1 MMDVLSP
8 TGESAPASTSSVSER
23 NGNGNDLYG
32 SRNLGSVAARTSAS
46 ATVMRP
52 ESLEGIRPPRPRHRP
67 TSSSSGF
74 LDKLHKSSM
83 NFLVRAGVFTPPQP
97 RNERSLVP
105 SSSSSTGSPSKAR
118 LPLALPPSASQG
130 GRHHHRGSTSTSSN
144 LGHSMASQGMVM
156 EYHLDDSNTLRL
168 LPTTGAGHEATR
180 RGRIDSG
187 GSLASISS
195 LSTSGNDPLQQH
207 LSRLSLSSSHKND
220 DNKKGS
226 AVPPEAVECA
236 RTALDV
242 IIGRLMAAQ
251 GKNQETTT
259 FEIRK
264 FVEGGGVDALIRAIE
279 TLGNEPG
286 LAFNLMYV
294 LRVTMSDEEARHQA
308 VGNAKGHILLEHI
321 PAVMKAHMSSA
332 PIFRDGL
339 TIMTILL
346 NDEKTRQT
354 ASTLLCTPITL
365 EMVREARKNSPPG
378 RREAKLCTEFLN
390 RVAIAS

>member
-1 MMDVLSP
+1 M
-8 TGESAPASTSSVSER
+8 
-23 NGNGNDLYG
+23 
-32 SRNLGSVAARTSAS
+32 
-46 ATVMRP
+46 
-52 ESLEGIRPPRPRHRP
+52 
-67 TSSSSGF
+67 
-74 LDKLHKSSM
+74 
-83 NFLVRAGVFTPPQP
+83 VR
-97 RNERSLVP
+97 
-105 SSSSSTGSPSKAR
+105 
-118 LPLALPPSASQG
+118 
-130 GRHHHRGSTSTSSN
+130 
-144 LGHSMASQGMVM
+144 

-168 LPTTGAGHEATR
+168 LPTTGAGSGLEATR
-180 RGRIDSG
+180 RGRVDSG

-195 LSTSGNDPLQQH
+195 LSTSGNDPLHLQQH
-207 LSRLSLSSSHKND
+207 LSRLSISSSHNHNTYND
-220 DNKKGS
+220 DNKNKNGSAS
-226 AVPPEAVECA
+226 AVPAEAVECA

-251 GKNQETTT
+251 GKNQETTI

-354 ASTLLCTPITL
+354 ATTLLCTPSTL
-365 EMVREARKNSPPG
+365 EMVRQARKNSPPG
-378 RREAKLCTEFLN
+378 SREAKLCFEFLN
-390 RVAIAS
+390 QVAIGS